1 MQRHGDLFPE
11 VPPLG
16 RSGDQESRG
25 DWRGLRG
32 KLVHCPLNPL
42 QSPTI
47 PLSPNQPLR
56 VYVPIEKSTKDVS
69 LSTLSLS

>member
-1 MQRHGDLFPE
+1 
-11 VPPLG
+11 
-16 RSGDQESRG
+16 
-25 DWRGLRG
+25 LRG
-32 KLVHCPLNPL
+32 KLVHFPLNPL